1 MTHITGF
8 FHGGI
13 TVKDME
19 ASLKFYRDGLQ
30 LEVEF
35 DVINSADYLR
45 TVVAMPFSEI
55 RIVYLRIPNSGFV
68 ELLEYRGVER
78 HSVSARPADF
88 GGGHLCL
95 YVDDIEAISARMQKL
110 GYSSRSDKP
119 VDIVA
124 GPNIGA
130 KVIYMIDPDG
140 YFIELFQKPIKS

>member
-13 TVKDME
+13 TVSDME
-19 ASLKFYRDGLQ
+19 TSLKFYRDGLQ
-30 LEVEF
+30 LEIQH
-35 DVINSADYLR
+35 DVINDKDYLR
-45 TVVAMPFSEI
+45 KVLGLAFTSI
-55 RIVYLRIPNSGFV
+55 RIVYLKIPNSGFI
-68 ELLEYRGVER
+68 ELLEYQGIER
-78 HSVSARPADF
+78 QSVAARPSDF

-95 YVDDIEAISARMQKL
+95 YVDDVDAIAERLQKL
-110 GYSSRSDKP
+110 GYCARSERA

-140 YFIELFQKPIKS
+140 YFVELFQKST